1 MNEKWKNLICD
12 FMKLENIEAFH
23 IDVFFNGK
31 EYMRDIANAF
41 YLNKSMTSFTVRNSV
56 RNERDVFVDVLKEM
70 LYEYNIP
77 RKEVFTKIRM
87 YKLL

>member
-1 MNEKWKNLICD
+1 
-12 FMKLENIEAFH
+12 MKKESEHRKYHNASGEEVPSVTTVLKIY
-23 IDVFFNGK
+23 GK

-56 RNERDVFVDVLKEM
+56 RHERDVFVDVLKEM